1 MYGIVEKYI
10 ENICLGKY
18 TDNRLLSRFFEK
30 FAIVFM
36 YNKIICKVY
45 LM

>member
-1 MYGIVEKYI
+1 MYGVVEKDI
-10 ENICLGKY
+10 KNICLGKY
-18 TDNRLLSRFFEK
+18 TDNRSLSRLFEK
-30 FAIVFM
+30 FAIVFI